1 MAKYQSIVKITGKV
15 GDMQFSKRDGASRIN
30 LAARVKDDPFK
41 GHPRMKENAQ
51 EFSGAATAAKA
62 LRKSLEKVYRIF
74 ADKKAGRRLFSLMK
88 GILNL
93 GAGNRGERIVDFPT
107 NGHNLK
113 DLELND
119 VDKFVNIFRGEY
131 TTVVNADRNEI
142 QVTIEDFHTVDD
154 VSAPDFGTHLRFI
167 LAAGS
172 LSNQNYVPS
181 DDKYKST
188 NPSQDGIN
196 TLEESAPIAVGA
208 MVGSN
213 LVITAQLP
221 GAPVLDPDV
230 SLVAALG
237 IQFLDFV
244 NGQYY
249 VLDSKNAMKIIEVA

>member
-1 MAKYQSIVKITGKV
+1 MAKYRSIVKITGKV
-15 GDMQFSKRDGASRIN
+15 GDMQFSERDGKSRIN
-30 LAARVKDDPFK
+30 LAARIKEDPFK

-62 LRKSLEKVYRIF
+62 LRKSLEKVYKVF
-74 ADKKAGRRLFSLMK
+74 KDKNAGRRLFTLMK
-88 GILNL
+88 SILNL

-107 NGHNLK
+107 NGYNLQ
-113 DLELND
+113 DLELNQ
-119 VDKFVNIFRGEY
+119 VDKFANIFRGEI

-154 VSAPDFGTHLRFI
+154 LSGPDFATHLKFV
-167 LAAGS
+167 LAVGS
-172 LSNQNYVPS
+172 LSNQNYVPT

-188 NPSQDGIN
+188 NPSQDGLNNI
-196 TLEESAPIAVGA
+196 EESAPVAIGS
-208 MVGSN
+208 MVGTN

-230 SLVAALG
+230 SLIAALG

-244 NGQYY
+244 NGQFY